1 MLLGFGGAEDMNGM
15 TMNGIMMYVIWLVG
29 PVLQIT
35 LLVLMIQRRLHVV
48 FPRFF
53 SYIVFQVLKSGVL
66 FAIYRYYHD
75 NYFDAYW
82 TGNAISV
89 LLSVAVMDEILH
101 NLLEGYGGIQ
111 RLTSLTFRWACGLL
125 LLLSIVNAISTQ
137 QTSSD
142 RVISIV
148 LAFDRSV
155 RVMQCGL
162 FFLLLILTRLL
173 RNCWRQN
180 VFGIALGFGLFASI
194 ELILVS
200 IVMYFGDRGA
210 TVISLIKGAAYNGV
224 TLLWVMYLGRS
235 TEPMPVL
242 DVAPRMEV
250 LNTALAAPIQVGES
264 AFLSMV
270 EDAVDRVLSRGSWPK
285 PSIARSQI
293 IGRKPQRAERN

>member
-1 MLLGFGGAEDMNGM
+1 MI
-15 TMNGIMMYVIWLVG
+15 MNGIMMYVIWLVG

-35 LLVLMIQRRLHVV
+35 LLTFMTQRRLHVV

-125 LLLSIVNAISTQ
+125 LLLSIVKAVSTQ

>member
-1 MLLGFGGAEDMNGM
+1 MSGM
-15 TMNGIMMYVIWLVG
+15 IMNGIMMYVIWLVG
-29 PVLQIT
+29 PLLQIT
-35 LLVLMIQRRLHVV
+35 LLVLMIQRRLHVA

-53 SYIVFQVLKSGVL
+53 SYIVFQVVKSGVL
-66 FAIYRYYHD
+66 FGIYRYYHE

-89 LLSVAVMDEILH
+89 LLSVTVMDEILH
-101 NLLEGYGGIQ
+101 SLLESYGGIQ
-111 RLTSLTFRWACGLL
+111 RLTSLIFRWSCGLL
-125 LLLSIVNAISTQ
+125 LLLSILNAFSTQ
-137 QTSSD
+137 QSSSD

-162 FFLLLILTRLL
+162 FFLLLVLTRLL

-194 ELILVS
+194 ELILVT
-200 IVMYFGDRGA
+200 IVMHFGDRGA
-210 TVISLIKGAAYNGV
+210 AVISLIKSAAYNGV
-224 TLLWVMYLGRS
+224 TLLWVMYLCRS
-235 TEPMPVL
+235 TESMPVL
-242 DVAPRMEV
+242 AVSQRTDNANP
-250 LNTALAAPIQVGES
+250 ALAAPLQAEDS

-270 EDAVDRVLSRGSWPK
+270 EDAVDRVLTRGSWPK

-293 IGRKPQRAERN
+293 IGRKPQREERN

>member
-1 MLLGFGGAEDMNGM
+1 MI
-15 TMNGIMMYVIWLVG
+15 MNGIMMYVIWLVG

-35 LLVLMIQRRLHVV
+35 LLTFMTQRRLHVV

-125 LLLSIVNAISTQ
+125 LLLSIVNAVSTQ

>member
-1 MLLGFGGAEDMNGM
+1 
-15 TMNGIMMYVIWLVG
+15 MYVIWLVG

-35 LLVLMIQRRLHVV
+35 LLTFMTQRRLHVV

-125 LLLSIVNAISTQ
+125 LLLSIVNAVSTQ

>member
-1 MLLGFGGAEDMNGM
+1 MI
-15 TMNGIMMYVIWLVG
+15 MNGIMMYVIWLVG

-35 LLVLMIQRRLHVV
+35 LLIFMTQRRLHVV

-125 LLLSIVNAISTQ
+125 LLLSIVNAVSTQ

-270 EDAVDRVLSRGSWPK
+270 EDAVDRVLTRSSWPK

-293 IGRKPQRAERN
+293 IGRKPQREERN

>member
-1 MLLGFGGAEDMNGM
+1 
-15 TMNGIMMYVIWLVG
+15 MYVIWLVG

-35 LLVLMIQRRLHVV
+35 LLIFMTQRRLHVV

-125 LLLSIVNAISTQ
+125 LLLSIVNAVSTQ